1 MSRCS
6 QCLCVP
12 AECDQC
18 LVCSSQSCCASAH
31 AVQQPRISRAARS
44 LARARGMFAA
54 ALGIE
59 ILCISFAELG
69 ENAGLYLFG
78 LNPAGAAGAFALGYG
93 LAGVSTFVTILGR
106 SRGARI
112 DSCCSVLENVE
123 RRGFWPNLK
132 GTLRDF
138 AAGTRRLARV
148 RSEQNLKGMVKS
160 SLVILVTAESACI
173 ITAEAVGLALYQHSL
188 LVSVPLALVAG
199 ALAIVAV
206 QYFKK
211 FRAG

>member
-18 LVCSSQSCCASAH
+18 IVCKSESCCASAH
-31 AVQQPRISRAARS
+31 AGQQLRFAKAVQS
-44 LARARGMFAA
+44 LARAKNLFAA

-78 LNPAGAAGAFALGYG
+78 LNPVGVAIAFALGYG
-93 LAGVSTFVTILGR
+93 LAGVATFVTILGR
-106 SRGARI
+106 SHGMRI
-112 DSCCSVLENVE
+112 DSCCSVLEH
-123 RRGFWPNLK
+123 RGRSGLWLNLQ

-138 AAGTRRLARV
+138 AAGAKRLVRI
-148 RSEQNLKGMVKS
+148 RSEQNLKGIVKS

-173 ITAEAVGLALYQHSL
+173 LTAEAVGLALYQYSL
-188 LVSVPLALVAG
+188 LVSVPLALIAG
-199 ALAIVAV
+199 AFAIVAM

-211 FRAG
+211 K

>member
-1 MSRCS
+1 VSRCS

-31 AVQQPRISRAARS
+31 AGQQSRFSAFMQS
-44 LARARGMFAA
+44 MARAKNLFAA

-78 LNPAGAAGAFALGYG
+78 LNPAGIAGAFALGYG
-93 LAGVSTFVTILGR
+93 LAGVATFVAILGR
-106 SRGARI
+106 SRGAHI
-112 DSCCSVLENVE
+112 DSCCSVLEHGE
-123 RRGFWPNLK
+123 RKGFWPNLK

-138 AAGTRRLARV
+138 AAGAKRLALIRK
-148 RSEQNLKGMVKS
+148 EQNLRG
-160 SLVILVTAESACI
+160 
-173 ITAEAVGLALYQHSL
+173 
-188 LVSVPLALVAG
+188 
-199 ALAIVAV
+199 
-206 QYFKK
+206 
-211 FRAG
+211 